1 LYTLKTIFFSLMPA
15 SILETRGRKKT
26 NSKKNV
32 NIDRGITA
40 PYITN

>member
-1 LYTLKTIFFSLMPA
+1 MQSSILKTRS
-15 SILETRGRKKT
+15 RKKT